1 MSISAM
7 LHSTGRRDRLLAQ
20 RTRSSAGS
28 IWPQLP
34 SDRKQP
40 LTRRVLIA
48 LDETGRLACAQI
60 GERTGWWLATSAK
73 RCGAVAS
80 TFDRDLDPAARVAGT
95 RLARSFPMA
104 AAPRNAEFRAA
115 TGFEGNPASSTVGDR
130 PRNQR
135 RTRQDLT
142 IWRNGRQ
149 AVYQDLCG
157 SFANTSA

>member
-48 LDETGRLACAQI
+48 LYETGRLTCPQI
-60 GERTGWWLATSAK
+60 AERTGWWLATSAK
-73 RCGAVAS
+73 RWGAMAS

-95 RLARSFPMA
+95 RFGRSFPMA
-104 AAPRNAEFRAA
+104 AAPGTPNSAPLLDC
-115 TGFEGNPASSTVGDR
+115 EGNPASSTVGDR